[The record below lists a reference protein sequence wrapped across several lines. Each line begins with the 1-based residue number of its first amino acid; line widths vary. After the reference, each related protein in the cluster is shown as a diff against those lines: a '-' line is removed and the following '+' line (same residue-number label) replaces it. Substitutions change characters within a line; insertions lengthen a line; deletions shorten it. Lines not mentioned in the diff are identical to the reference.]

1 MSQFNSSIE
10 NPQSCGD
17 DVAENLTWTPQ
28 GLAPRVL
35 NNGASRP
42 VLVISSDELAAWLG
56 YGPELM
62 GRLVL
67 FQSFWMNKKQAQGVQ
82 YCTTLYRPMAGERI
96 HVYWLEHRTALR
108 LCKML
113 QPAAVPALQAIFE
126 AYRKRAALPGLEVG
140 GAEYGNCIRYE
151 VGNATYHGA
160 DRVIEAFG
168 HDLACDAD
176 RYSDRFTSGRP
187 MSARM
192 MGDMLEICIHNAQD
206 FSQHKER
213 ALLQLKRLI
222 RSALSIHELGGV
234 AA

>member
-17 DVAENLTWTPQ
+17 DVAENLLWEPQ
-28 GLAPRVL
+28 GPAPRVM
-35 NNGASRP
+35 NNGARRP
-42 VLVISSDELAAWLG
+42 VLVISSDELALWLG
-56 YGPELM
+56 YDKELM

-67 FQSFWMNKKQAQGVQ
+67 FHSFWMNKKQAQGVQ
-82 YCTTLYRPMAGERI
+82 YLTTIYRPRTGECT
-96 HVYWLEHRTALR
+96 HVYWLKHRAALR

-113 QPAAVPALQAIFE
+113 QSAAVPALQAVFA
-126 AYRKRAALPGLEVG
+126 AYRKRAALPGLEVR
-140 GAEYGNCIRYE
+140 EIDYSSCIRYA

-168 HDLACDAD
+168 HDLACDAEKHAD
-176 RYSDRFTSGRP
+176 RLAGGRP
-187 MSARM
+187 MSAQM
-192 MGDMLEICIHNAQD
+192 VGDVLEIRIYDARD

>member
-17 DVAENLTWTPQ
+17 DVAENLAWEPQ
-28 GLAPRVL
+28 GPAPKVL
-35 NNGASRP
+35 NNGARRP
-42 VLVISSDELAAWLG
+42 VLVISSDELALWLG
-56 YGPELM
+56 YSRELM
-62 GRLVL
+62 GRLVV
-67 FQSFWMNKKQAQGVQ
+67 FQSFWMNKKQEQGIQHV
-82 YCTTLYRPMAGERI
+82 TTIYRPAAGDRV
-96 HVYWLEHRTALR
+96 HVYWLKHRTALR
-108 LCKML
+108 LCQML
-113 QPAAVPALQAIFE
+113 RPQAVPALQAVFA
-126 AYRKRAALPGLEVG
+126 AYRKRAALPGLEVSE
-140 GAEYGNCIRYE
+140 AEYSNCIRYE
-151 VGNATYHGA
+151 VGNAAYHGA

-176 RYSDRFTSGRP
+176 RYADRFTSGRP
-187 MSARM
+187 MSAQM
-192 MGDMLEICIHNAQD
+192 VGEALEIRIHDARD